1 MAALV
6 FPLLLVLGALGGIL
20 VIIVRRLPDIREGL
34 NDRSREEPAAQK
46 EELSLSPRRLKIE
59 RPSGTISTQWRSQIA
74 GRVRVVLR
82 GAGMGIRI
90 VAVELTRAL
99 KMFVR
104 LFHRAPAAAR
114 IPQPGTR
121 NGAPETTGGLV
132 SPKLPIPTTTDVKR
146 SSAFPLRLPEPFPEE
161 KQEPSPPEEQRGGE
175 PSLVTAPAAAEE
187 RAPADTPQNSVSPR
201 ETSAVI
207 VETTREERT
216 ARRRRVVGRVR
227 SRGDR
232 QPPPP
237 SPASHPPIS
246 DAGSSLPREEP
257 GSVTSER
264 SDDRPAGWVS
274 TSQTI
279 PALIEEG
286 NFARAESLL
295 IDVLSKDPRNTEAY
309 RLLGTIYLKR
319 QEYPQAKEVFE
330 EALRR
335 DPNHPG
341 LHGLLGLA
349 CLSLGEYTKALLMYQ
364 RAHEEEGTNLDYL
377 EKLLVISSRMDRRPL
392 MKVAAQKILAIDPN
406 HEQAKKVLARAVAR

>member
-1 MAALV
+1 
-6 FPLLLVLGALGGIL
+6 
-20 VIIVRRLPDIREGL
+20 
-34 NDRSREEPAAQK
+34 
-46 EELSLSPRRLKIE
+46 
-59 RPSGTISTQWRSQIA
+59 
-74 GRVRVVLR
+74 
-82 GAGMGIRI
+82 
-90 VAVELTRAL
+90 
-99 KMFVR
+99 
-104 LFHRAPAAAR
+104 
-114 IPQPGTR
+114 
-121 NGAPETTGGLV
+121 
-132 SPKLPIPTTTDVKR
+132 
-146 SSAFPLRLPEPFPEE
+146 
-161 KQEPSPPEEQRGGE
+161 
-175 PSLVTAPAAAEE
+175 
-187 RAPADTPQNSVSPR
+187 
-201 ETSAVI
+201 
-207 VETTREERT
+207 
-216 ARRRRVVGRVR
+216 VGRVR